1 MAHSVKQT
9 PGDETVHFVS
19 ARKKAGREKAKLE
32 PPLTP
37 MIDVT
42 FQLLIY
48 FMVTATFRV
57 AEGQIPGSLPT
68 WAGDQQQV
76 VVETETITVRVTP
89 RGNFNEHVMY
99 EVQGYEG
106 DPISHPRELYEVLKK
121 RSEDLGAET
130 PLVIEVHPR
139 ARWQYAVEAYNQVI
153 RADYTNIGLRGPR

>member
-1 MAHSVKQT
+1 MAHSVRQT
-9 PGDETVHFVS
+9 PDDETVHYIS
-19 ARKKAGREKAKLE
+19 ARKKAGSEKAKLE

-68 WAGDQQQV
+68 WAGNQQEVV
-76 VVETETITVRVTP
+76 VVEDTITVRVIP
-89 RGNFNEHVMY
+89 RGDFNQHVQY
-99 EVQGYEG
+99 EVQGYQG
-106 DPISHPRELYEVLKK
+106 DPISHPRELYEVLTQRAK
-121 RSEDLGAET
+121 ELGAET

-153 RADYTNIGLRGPR
+153 RAGYTNIGLRGPR